1 MKIRKR
7 MPQTYLIA
15 AHANIITR
23 LSTTNLRPRADCGS
37 SPRNSGRLSPY
48 PGVSRYFLLSAK
60 TLIYTRPHSSR
71 RSPHVRKYF
80 AEFLGTF
87 VLVFGGVGSA
97 VLAGSHIG
105 YAGVAFAFGLSL
117 LAMVYTIGPIS
128 GCHIN
133 PAVTLGV
140 LLAKRIG
147 SRDAVMYVVAQIF
160 GAIVAAALILLVA
173 SSVAGGY
180 DLAAGGLGANG
191 YGAHSPGQYSLPA
204 AFVAEVILT
213 MFLVVTVLGATDVKA
228 PVGFAGVAIGLVL
241 TLIHLVGIPIT
252 NTSVNPARSIG
263 PALFVQGW
271 ALQQLWLFIVAPLI
285 GAAIA
290 AFAYAGLGHRA
301 ILITTR
307 RAEQALPGEQIDRIA

>member
-1 MKIRKR
+1 V
-7 MPQTYLIA
+7 
-15 AHANIITR
+15 
-23 LSTTNLRPRADCGS
+23 LS
-37 SPRNSGRLSPY
+37 LSP
-48 PGVSRYFLLSAK
+48 FALSLMEMK
-60 TLIYTRPHSSR
+60 TVVYTPRILSR
-71 RSPHVRKYF
+71 RHLPLRKYL

-147 SRDAVMYVVAQIF
+147 SRDALMYVVAQIF
-160 GAIVAAALILLVA
+160 GAIVASALILLVA

-191 YGAHSPGQYSLPA
+191 YGAHSPGQYSMTG
-204 AFVAEVILT
+204 AFIAEVILT

-228 PVGFAGVAIGLVL
+228 PVGFAGLAIGLVL

-271 ALQQLWLFIVAPLI
+271 ALQQLWLFIVAPLV
-285 GAAIA
+285 GAVLA
-290 AFAYAGLGHRA
+290 ALAYATIRLPDTV
-301 ILITTR
+301 ITTPAGE
-307 RAEQALPGEQIDRIA
+307 RALDSEQAQRRK